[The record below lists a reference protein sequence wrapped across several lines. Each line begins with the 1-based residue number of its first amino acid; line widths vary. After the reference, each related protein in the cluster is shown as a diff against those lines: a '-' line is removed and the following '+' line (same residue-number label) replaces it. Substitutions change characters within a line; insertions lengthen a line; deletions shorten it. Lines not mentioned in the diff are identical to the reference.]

1 MRLFLRAR
9 THIQI
14 FNSLAKH
21 ALLLTENIWLRINKT
36 GWNTSTNISKIVKYC
51 RCSLCCIIIL
61 FHIRI
66 YVNCSEWHA
75 RLQKK
80 EVLFDNNFFL
90 KTTSR
95 YYFSDLVLFVE
106 SSNVT
111 FAAWT
116 PIMNMLDGDAK
127 KVLFFKK
134 KWITLFFCW
143 KSSTGLYFL
152 NILLESADRVFVYR
166 RHEDSNVPIG
176 KHLPVTFQPV
186 HIHVPQ
192 SNCEGVEKTL
202 FLNSCWL

>member
-1 MRLFLRAR
+1 M
-9 THIQI
+9 I
-14 FNSLAKH
+14 
-21 ALLLTENIWLRINKT
+21 ENIWLRINKT

-51 RCSLCCIIIL
+51 RRSLCCIIIL

-134 KWITLFFCW
+134 KINNPIFLLKVVYGFIFFKYITTKC
-143 KSSTGLYFL
+143 
-152 NILLESADRVFVYR
+152 R
-166 RHEDSNVPIG
+166 
-176 KHLPVTFQPV
+176 
-186 HIHVPQ
+186 
-192 SNCEGVEKTL
+192 
-202 FLNSCWL
+202 SCICI